1 MIKRRLEAA
10 ALTPTM
16 NRFFSISSIIK
27 VIETAKTSDRWLL
40 RLLLLA
46 IFGTLVWFVLVLNQ
60 TVSIPGI
67 SAGGDFTEGII
78 GTPRFVN
85 PVLALTR
92 ADQDMTALT
101 YSGLMKIGA
110 DGTLVPDVAS
120 TIEVSEDGMTYT
132 IALREDITFHDG
144 EPLTSDDVL
153 FTINL
158 IQNDELKSPLRGNWS
173 DVVVEAVDEYNLLVT
188 ITEPY
193 APFIENF
200 TIGILPAH
208 IWREIPIEQVPF
220 SEFNTTPV
228 GAGPYRVR
236 NATFS
241 RSGTV
246 EEYQLAAA
254 SNYHQALIE
263 EINVRFYS
271 NEAELLAA
279 MNDADV
285 DASAYL
291 SATRANLLDTAEWQT
306 TEHPLPRMFG
316 LFFNQ
321 NRSTVLRDA
330 AVREAL
336 ESAIDR
342 TALIDNALGGAGIPS
357 PNAIALTQTAIE
369 SGEATTQLDSEQRI
383 AQARAILEA
392 ADWTQTDQ
400 GFWEKEIDDSTVP
413 LEVTVR
419 TANTPDL
426 DAVLQEIT
434 ATWRTLGV
442 AIETEQYE
450 QTDLVQSV
458 IRPREF
464 SILLFGIDMSRSQ
477 DLYPFWHSSQQNDP
491 GLNIAQYTNIS
502 VDELLETARTSQDA
516 AERLEA
522 QTAASEIITAERP
535 AILLFQPSGLYVTRN
550 DINTTSVQNFGRDS
564 DRFSSVATWHTDTT
578 SLWPFFRNQATEQ

>member
-1 MIKRRLEAA
+1 MK
-10 ALTPTM
+10 
-16 NRFFSISSIIK
+16 RFFSISTIIE

-40 RLLLLA
+40 RLLLVVVFA
-46 IFGTLVWFVLVLNQ
+46 SLVWFILILNQ

-67 SAGGDFTEGII
+67 SAGGSYTEGVV

-101 YSGLMKIGA
+101 YSGLMKISN
-110 DGTLVPDVAS
+110 DGDLIPDLAS
-120 TIEVSEDGMTYT
+120 TVTVSEDGTTYS
-132 IALREDITFHDG
+132 IALRDDIYFHDG
-144 EPLTSDDVL
+144 EPFTSDDVL

-173 DVVVEAVDEYNLLVT
+173 DVVIEAVDEYNLLIT
-188 ITEPY
+188 ISEPY

-200 TIGILPAH
+200 SIGILPAH

-220 SEFNTTPV
+220 SEYNTTPI
-228 GAGPYRVR
+228 GTGPYLVKD
-236 NATFS
+236 ATFS

-246 EEYQLAAA
+246 QEYRLGTAN
-254 SNYHQALIE
+254 NYHQVLITE
-263 EINVRFYS
+263 VSVVFYS

-279 MNDADV
+279 MNTGNV
-285 DASAYL
+285 DATAYL
-291 SATRANLLDTAEWQT
+291 SAERIELLDTDRWNV
-306 TEHPLPRMFG
+306 TEQPLPRMFG

-336 ESAIDR
+336 EITIDR
-342 TALIDNALGGAGIPS
+342 VTLIDNALGGAGIPS
-357 PNAIALTQTAIE
+357 PNAIALSQTGLE
-369 SGEATTQLDSEQRI
+369 SSEATTQLESSARIEQ
-383 AQARAILEA
+383 AQSVLEA
-392 ADWTQTDQ
+392 ADWTQTEQ
-400 GFWEKEIDDSTVP
+400 GFWEKEDDNGTIP

-419 TANTPDL
+419 TANTPEL
-426 DAVLQEIT
+426 DAVLQEISS
-434 ATWRTLGV
+434 AWRTLGV
-442 AIETEQYE
+442 AVETEQYE

-464 SILLFGIDMSRSQ
+464 STLLFGIDMSRSQ

-502 VDELLETARTSQDA
+502 VDQLLETARTTQDE
-516 AERLEA
+516 AERQEA

-535 AILLFQPSGLYVTRN
+535 AILLFQPSGLYVTKIDLN
-550 DINTTSVQNFGRDS
+550 ITPVSNIGRDA
-564 DRFSSVATWHTDTT
+564 DRFSSIASWHTDVS
-578 SLWPFFRNQATEQ
+578 SLWPIFRNEATNP

>member
-1 MIKRRLEAA
+1 
-10 ALTPTM
+10 M
-16 NRFFSISSIIK
+16 NRFFSISSTIK

-40 RLLLLA
+40 RLLLLTVFTVLA
-46 IFGTLVWFVLVLNQ
+46 WFLLALNQ
-60 TVSIPGI
+60 TVSVPGI

-110 DGTLVPDVAS
+110 NGALVPDVAS
-120 TIEVSEDGMTYT
+120 AIDVSEDGMTYT
-132 IALREDITFHDG
+132 VALREDITFHDG

-271 NEAELLAA
+271 NEA
-279 MNDADV
+279 
-285 DASAYL
+285 
-291 SATRANLLDTAEWQT
+291 
-306 TEHPLPRMFG
+306 
-316 LFFNQ
+316 
-321 NRSTVLRDA
+321 
-330 AVREAL
+330 
-336 ESAIDR
+336 
-342 TALIDNALGGAGIPS
+342 
-357 PNAIALTQTAIE
+357 
-369 SGEATTQLDSEQRI
+369 
-383 AQARAILEA
+383 
-392 ADWTQTDQ
+392 
-400 GFWEKEIDDSTVP
+400 
-413 LEVTVR
+413 
-419 TANTPDL
+419 
-426 DAVLQEIT
+426 
-434 ATWRTLGV
+434 
-442 AIETEQYE
+442 
-450 QTDLVQSV
+450 
-458 IRPREF
+458 
-464 SILLFGIDMSRSQ
+464 
-477 DLYPFWHSSQQNDP
+477 
-491 GLNIAQYTNIS
+491 
-502 VDELLETARTSQDA
+502 
-516 AERLEA
+516 
-522 QTAASEIITAERP
+522 
-535 AILLFQPSGLYVTRN
+535 
-550 DINTTSVQNFGRDS
+550 
-564 DRFSSVATWHTDTT
+564 
-578 SLWPFFRNQATEQ
+578 

>member
-1 MIKRRLEAA
+1 MIKRRLDAA

-16 NRFFSISSIIK
+16 NRFFSISSTIK

-40 RLLLLA
+40 RLLLLTVFTVLA
-46 IFGTLVWFVLVLNQ
+46 WFLLALNQ
-60 TVSIPGI
+60 TVSVPGI

-110 DGTLVPDVAS
+110 NGALVPDVAS
-120 TIEVSEDGMTYT
+120 AIDVSEDGMTYT
-132 IALREDITFHDG
+132 VALREDITFHDG

-246 EEYQLAAA
+246 EEYELAAA

-434 ATWRTLGV
+434 AAWRTLGV

-550 DINTTSVQNFGRDS
+550 DINTTPVQNVGRDS
-564 DRFSSVATWHTDTT
+564 DRFSSVASWHTDTT

>member
-1 MIKRRLEAA
+1 
-10 ALTPTM
+10 M
-16 NRFFSISSIIK
+16 NRFFSISSTIK

-40 RLLLLA
+40 RLLLLTVFTVLA
-46 IFGTLVWFVLVLNQ
+46 WFLLALNQ
-60 TVSIPGI
+60 TVSVPGI

-110 DGTLVPDVAS
+110 NGALVPDVAS
-120 TIEVSEDGMTYT
+120 AIDVSEDGMTYT
-132 IALREDITFHDG
+132 VALREDITFHDG

-246 EEYQLAAA
+246 EEYELAAA

-434 ATWRTLGV
+434 AAWRTLGV

-550 DINTTSVQNFGRDS
+550 DINTTPVQNVGRDS
-564 DRFSSVATWHTDTT
+564 DRFSSVASWHTDTT

>member
-27 VIETAKTSDRWLL
+27 VIETAKTSDRWVL

-110 DGTLVPDVAS
+110 NGALVPDVAS
-120 TIEVSEDGMTYT
+120 AIDVSEDGMTYT
-132 IALREDITFHDG
+132 VALREDITFHDG

-383 AQARAILEA
+383 AEARTILEA

-550 DINTTSVQNFGRDS
+550 DINTTSVQNVGRDS
-564 DRFSSVATWHTDTT
+564 DRFSSVASWHTDTT

>member
-1 MIKRRLEAA
+1 MIKRRLDAA

-16 NRFFSISSIIK
+16 NRFFSISSTIK

-40 RLLLLA
+40 RLLLLTVFTVLA
-46 IFGTLVWFVLVLNQ
+46 WFLLALNQ
-60 TVSIPGI
+60 TVSVPGI

-173 DVVVEAVDEYNLLVT
+173 DVVVEAVDEYNLLIT

-220 SEFNTTPV
+220 SEFNTTPI

-279 MNDADV
+279 MNNADV

-291 SATRANLLDTAEWQT
+291 SATRANLLDAAEWQT
-306 TEHPLPRMFG
+306 AEHPLPRMFG

-369 SGEATTQLDSEQRI
+369 SGEATTQLDPAERL

-434 ATWRTLGV
+434 AAWRTLGV

-564 DRFSSVATWHTDTT
+564 DRFSSVASWHTDTT

>member
-1 MIKRRLEAA
+1 MSKRWQTAT
-10 ALTPTM
+10 ALIPTM
-16 NRFFSISSIIK
+16 NRFFSISSLIK

-40 RLLLLA
+40 RLLLLSVFA
-46 IFGTLVWFVLVLNQ
+46 VLVWFLLTLNQ
-60 TVSIPGI
+60 TISVPGI
-67 SAGGDFTEGII
+67 STGGGFTEGII

-85 PVLALTR
+85 PALALTR

-101 YSGLMKIGA
+101 YSGLMKINN
-110 DGTLVPDVAS
+110 DGELVPDLATTVD
-120 TIEVSEDGMTYT
+120 VSEDGTTYT
-132 IALREDITFHDG
+132 IALRENVTFHDG

-158 IQNDELKSPLRGNWS
+158 IKNDELKSPLRANWS
-173 DVVVEAVDEYNLLVT
+173 DVVVETVDDFNLLVT
-188 ITEPY
+188 ISEPY

-200 TIGILPAH
+200 AVGILPAH

-228 GAGPYRVR
+228 GTGPFLVE

-246 EEYQLAAA
+246 NEYNLISAN
-254 SNYHQALIE
+254 NYHEVLI
-263 EINVRFYS
+263 NGVDVTFYS

-279 MNDADV
+279 MNAGDV
-285 DASAYL
+285 DATAYL
-291 SATRANLLDTAEWQT
+291 GASRTSLLDAEQWNI
-306 TEHPLPRMFG
+306 TEQPLPRMFG

-336 ESAIDR
+336 EIAIDR

-357 PNAIALTQTAIE
+357 PTAIALSKTAIE
-369 SGEATTQLDSEQRI
+369 SREANTQLDTD
-383 AQARAILEA
+383 ARVAEARLILEA
-392 ADWTQTDQ
+392 ADWTLTEQ
-400 GFWEKEIDDSTVP
+400 GFWEKEIDDSTIP

-419 TANTPDL
+419 TANTPQL
-426 DAVLQEIT
+426 DAVLQEII
-434 ATWRTLGV
+434 AAWRALGV

-458 IRPREF
+458 IRPRDF
-464 SILLFGIDMSRSQ
+464 SVLLFGIDMSRSQ

-491 GLNIAQYTNIS
+491 GLNIAQYANIS

-535 AILLFQPSGLYVTRN
+535 AILLFQPSGLYVTRSDLN
-550 DINTTSVQNFGRDS
+550 ITQVRQIGRDA
-564 DRFSSVATWHTDTT
+564 DRFSSISSWHTDVS
-578 SLWPFFRNQATEQ
+578 SLWPIFRNEANNL